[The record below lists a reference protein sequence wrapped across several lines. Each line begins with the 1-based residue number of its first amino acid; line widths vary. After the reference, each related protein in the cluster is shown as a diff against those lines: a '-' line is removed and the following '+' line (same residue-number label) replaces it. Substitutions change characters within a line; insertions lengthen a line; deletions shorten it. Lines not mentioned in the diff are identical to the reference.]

1 MNDKQKRMREQL
13 DEIEK
18 ENGRIRVRRTKRTDN
33 LVDEQREAIKKSARF
48 PTYASRA
55 WFRGKGSGRKRKNR
69 FAEKMA
75 VPKQRVRRRRA

>member
-1 MNDKQKRMREQL
+1 MNEKQKRMREQL

-18 ENGRIRVRRTKRTDN
+18 ENGRIRVRRTKRTDT

-48 PTYASRA
+48 PTYSGWLR
-55 WFRGKGSGRKRKNR
+55 SGRKKKDR

-75 VPKQRVRRRRA
+75 IPKQRVRRRRA

>member
-48 PTYASRA
+48 PTYRSRG
-55 WFRGKGSGRKRKNR
+55 WLRSGRKKKDR

-75 VPKQRVRRRRA
+75 IPKQRVRRRRA